1 MRKGKRVLITDGVN
15 AGGEMLV
22 RSFASHGASTAFFY
36 SNSYDK
42 AIALSKEVSALNIRC
57 KISKLDSLWSALEVL
72 RGYFDDEFDVLV
84 FNIDI
89 SDNTSFDNMDGDKWR
104 NMVIAEIDGLFYTIR
119 ALRPFLNRRCGS
131 IIITAAKDEN
141 SGFACDILESYIR
154 GLTISLSKSL
164 NDANINVNA
173 IIYEK
178 DDNVTT
184 HVADTT
190 RQLASISSSF
200 MTGQI
205 IRL

>member
-1 MRKGKRVLITDGVN
+1 
-15 AGGEMLV
+15 
-22 RSFASHGASTAFFY
+22 
-36 SNSYDK
+36 
-42 AIALSKEVSALNIRC
+42 
-57 KISKLDSLWSALEVL
+57 
-72 RGYFDDEFDVLV
+72 
-84 FNIDI
+84 
-89 SDNTSFDNMDGDKWR
+89 MDGDKWR

-131 IIITAAKDEN
+131 IIITVAKNEN

-173 IIYEK
+173 IIYE
-178 DDNVTT
+178 NVEGVGT
-184 HVADTT
+184 HVADAT
-190 RQLASISSSF
+190 RQLASNSSSF